1 MRGIK
6 SQGRLSNIIPGKS
19 KMGPAGE
26 KAGGGRGGY
35 LERAA
40 GGVQGSRQAGFEVSL
55 GLFVR
60 IVQ

>member
-1 MRGIK
+1 
-6 SQGRLSNIIPGKS
+6 
-19 KMGPAGE
+19 MGPAGE